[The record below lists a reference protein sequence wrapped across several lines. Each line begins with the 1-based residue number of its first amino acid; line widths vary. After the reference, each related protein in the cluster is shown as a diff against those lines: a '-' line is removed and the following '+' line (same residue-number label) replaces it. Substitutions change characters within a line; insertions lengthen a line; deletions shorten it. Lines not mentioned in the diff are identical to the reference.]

1 MFRCTIQRRKTM
13 AFTLKKVEDFTKE
26 EIINL
31 VAGNHKVLDKS
42 LELMGKDLGTRG
54 ERLWDLVGIDDKRR
68 LVLIHVEL
76 WCHDKMLCQILNR
89 LDWAWEN
96 MENIIKMHPSY
107 LIDNGQMP
115 RVIVVAPSY
124 APFFKKSITYLNYKI
139 KIDLFTFIYLESAE
153 SKGIFL
159 EPVEIKV
166 RYDHGL
172 KTDNKNVKTIDM
184 SQGTKVTTEE
194 IMEFLH

>member
-1 MFRCTIQRRKTM
+1 M
-13 AFTLKKVEDFTKE
+13 AFTLKKVEDLSKE
-26 EIINL
+26 EITNL
-31 VAGNHKVLDKS
+31 VAGNHKVLGKS
-42 LELMGKDLGTRG
+42 LELMGKNLGTRG
-54 ERLWDLVGIDDKRR
+54 ERLWDLVGIDDKKR

-76 WCHDKMLCQILNR
+76 RYHDKMLYQIVNR

-107 LIDNGQMP
+107 LIDDSQMP

-153 SKGIFL
+153 NKGIFL

-166 RYDHGL
+166 RYDHVL
-172 KTDNKNVKTIDM
+172 KADNKNVKSIEIPD
-184 SQGTKVTTEE
+184 GTKVTTEE

>member
-1 MFRCTIQRRKTM
+1 M
-13 AFTLKKVEDFTKE
+13 AFTLKKVEDFSKE

-31 VAGNHKVLDKS
+31 VAGNHQVLDKS
-42 LELMGKDLGTRG
+42 LELMGRDLGTRG
-54 ERLWDLVGIDDKRR
+54 ERVWDLVGIDDKKR

-76 WCHDKMLCQILNR
+76 RCHDTMLYQILNR

-96 MENIIKMHPSY
+96 MENIMKMHPSH
-107 LIDNGQMP
+107 LIDDAQMP

-139 KIDLFTFIYLESAE
+139 KIDLFTVAYLENAAG
-153 SKGIFL
+153 KGIFL

-166 RYDHGL
+166 RYDHVL
-172 KTDNKNVKTIDM
+172 KSDSTNVKSIEVPD
-184 SQGTKVTTEE
+184 GTKVTTEE